1 MADDPPPPP
10 DNQPESGHDPAIA
23 RYWMLHLMRIGGVL
37 LTGLG
42 AMMIVGRIEAPPVL
56 GFGLFALGAFE
67 FFFLPRMLA
76 RRWKSPDA

>member
-1 MADDPPPPP
+1 
-10 DNQPESGHDPAIA
+10 
-23 RYWMLHLMRIGGVL
+23 MRIGGVL